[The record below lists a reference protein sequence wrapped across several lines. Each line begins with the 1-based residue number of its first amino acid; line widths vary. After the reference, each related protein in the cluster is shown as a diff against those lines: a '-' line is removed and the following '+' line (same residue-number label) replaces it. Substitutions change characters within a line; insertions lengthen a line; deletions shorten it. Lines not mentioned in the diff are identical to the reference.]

1 MRRLLLAL
9 IACGTWPL
17 QAQMHMQHS
26 MKMDER
32 PLGIPES
39 RMGSGTSWLPAT
51 PPTHAAHIM
60 VGEGTLMLN
69 GKAFVQYDWKQGS
82 RGGNQLGVTNWVR
95 GAASRSLGAGRLE
108 LRGMFSAEPWTI
120 GARGYP
126 LLLQSGESYRGAPL
140 HDRQHPHDLFME
152 LAALYERPVARN
164 LALSLYVAA
173 VGEPAVRPVAF
184 PHRPSAADDPPAPIS
199 HHFQD
204 GTHITFG
211 VVTAG
216 VFTRGV
222 KLEGSWFNGRE
233 PDENRTDFDYGGRR
247 LDSYGARVSV
257 NPGPRWS
264 VSGWYAFLKSPEQL
278 HPDESLH
285 RFGVS
290 ALTSQ
295 PFGEGGWWASALIW
309 GANHPLG
316 SGRVSNS
323 VALESSIDLD
333 RMNTIFGRADY
344 VGKRDEPLVVPAAPA
359 GATYDVAALALG
371 YRRTVG
377 TFAGLAA
384 GVGARGSGNF
394 VPAGLQPAD
403 GSRPPGG
410 LAGYPELRAAGAPL

>member
-9 IACGTWPL
+9 LACGTWPL
-17 QAQMHMQHS
+17 HAQMHMQHS

-39 RMGSGTSWLPAT
+39 RMGSGTSWLPDT
-51 PPTHAAHIM
+51 SPTHAAHVM
-60 VGEGTLMLN
+60 LGEWTLMLH
-69 GKAFVQYDWKQGS
+69 GKGFVQYDWQQGS
-82 RGGNQLGVTNWVR
+82 RGGNQLGVTNWVMA
-95 GAASRSLGAGRLE
+95 AASRSLGAGRLE

-140 HDRQHPHDLFME
+140 HDRQHPHDFFME

-164 LALSLYVAA
+164 LALSFYVAA
-173 VGEPAVRPVAF
+173 AVEPVAF
-184 PHRPSAADDPPAPIS
+184 PHRPSAADDPLAPIS
-199 HHFQD
+199 HHWQD

-233 PDENRTDFDYGGRR
+233 PDEERTGFDYSGRK
-247 LDSYGARVSV
+247 LDSYSV
-257 NPGPRWS
+257 RLTANPGPRWS
-264 VSGWYAFLKSPEQL
+264 ASAWYAYLKSPEVL

-285 RFGVS
+285 RYGAA
-290 ALTSQ
+290 ALTTQ
-295 PFGEGGWWASALIW
+295 PFGRRGLWASALIW
-309 GANHPLG
+309 GANEQIG
-316 SGRVSNS
+316 SGRPSHS
-323 VALESSIDLD
+323 VALESTLD
-333 RMNTIFGRADY
+333 FDGTNAVFGRVEY
-344 VGKRDEPLVVPAAPA
+344 VRKTAQELVIPSVSP
-359 GATYDVAALALG
+359 TVEYDVGALALG

-384 GVGARGSGNF
+384 GVGARGSVNL
-394 VPAGLQPAD
+394 VPASLQPAC
-403 GSRPPGG
+403 GSRTPVG
-410 LAGYPELRAAGAPL
+410 LAVYLQLRPSGAH